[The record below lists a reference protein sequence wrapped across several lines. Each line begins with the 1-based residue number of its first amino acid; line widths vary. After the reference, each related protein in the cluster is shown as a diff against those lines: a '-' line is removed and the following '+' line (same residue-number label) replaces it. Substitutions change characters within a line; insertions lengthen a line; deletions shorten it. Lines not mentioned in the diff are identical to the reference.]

1 MDNATPY
8 PRADDPSVQLWK
20 PAKSER
26 SVIYWPVN
34 PAAETA
40 ELEARAWEVMK
51 KARDALR
58 LPVPDTFLGR
68 RHYDFTP
75 ASDENNE

>member
-1 MDNATPY
+1 M
-8 PRADDPSVQLWK
+8 
-20 PAKSER
+20 
-26 SVIYWPVN
+26 IYWPVN

>member
-1 MDNATPY
+1 M
-8 PRADDPSVQLWK
+8 QLWK

-26 SVIYWPVN
+26 GVIYWPVN